1 MGSVEGEG
9 VTVERG
15 VKGIGGD
22 RGKSRDEGSVWG
34 VLFLPLSFLVFLVLG
49 AGDTQEGSDEEE
61 DAERR
66 VPVCQRR
73 GAPRALKVL
82 RPKASKVRPNNRWFA
97 TPLRKSAERQDE
109 GGTCRVEATPCRSW
123 SRCPNAVARERG
135 GNLRTR
141 VAVSWGIPWIYPRD
155 RARRK
160 VEREGEPK
168 QR

>member
-1 MGSVEGEG
+1 M
-9 VTVERG
+9 
-15 VKGIGGD
+15 
-22 RGKSRDEGSVWG
+22 
-34 VLFLPLSFLVFLVLG
+34 
-49 AGDTQEGSDEEE
+49 
-61 DAERR
+61 
-66 VPVCQRR
+66 
-73 GAPRALKVL
+73 
-82 RPKASKVRPNNRWFA
+82 
-97 TPLRKSAERQDE
+97 
-109 GGTCRVEATPCRSW
+109 EATPCRSW